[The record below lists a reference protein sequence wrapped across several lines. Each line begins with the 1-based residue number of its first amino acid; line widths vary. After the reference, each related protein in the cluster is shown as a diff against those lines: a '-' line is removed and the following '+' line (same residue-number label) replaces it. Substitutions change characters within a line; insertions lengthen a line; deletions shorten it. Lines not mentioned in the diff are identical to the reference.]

1 MAQKDSICVIPTKS
15 KSKIPKTHSYPIG
28 AKAIS
33 DALADV
39 PQHELLEVN
48 FWFLKS
54 SAKDHV
60 TAIPYQVLRVSYSGP
75 AHFFSAS
82 KSMAENGVLDAKWS
96 ILVHPVPRPLK
107 HIVQG
112 KLMAEA
118 LPKIRHWLISNVHS
132 LDREG
137 FHALTFSFDELKN
150 EITSEETASSE
161 FTTERS

>member
-1 MAQKDSICVIPTKS
+1 MIPTRS
-15 KSKIPKTHSYPIG
+15 KSKIPQTHSYPIG

-118 LPKIRHWLISNVHS
+118 LPKIGHWLISNVHS

>member
-54 SAKDHV
+54 SAKDHI

-118 LPKIRHWLISNVHS
+118 LPKIGHWLISNVHS

-150 EITSEETASSE
+150 EITSEESVV
-161 FTTERS
+161 

>member
-1 MAQKDSICVIPTKS
+1 MIPTKS

-33 DALADV
+33 DALTGV
-39 PQHELLEVN
+39 PQRELLNIE
-48 FWFLKS
+48 FWFRGRS
-54 SAKDHV
+54 VKDHGTTV
-60 TAIPYQVLRVSYSGP
+60 PYQVLHVSYSGP
-75 AHFFSAS
+75 MHFFSLS
-82 KSMAENGVLDAKWS
+82 KSMAENGYYDPRWT
-96 ILVHPVPRPLK
+96 IRVHAVPRPLK

-118 LPKIRHWLISNVHS
+118 LPKIRHWLVSNVHS

-161 FTTERS
+161 FTTERG

>member
-1 MAQKDSICVIPTKS
+1 MIPTKS

-28 AKAIS
+28 PKAIS

-118 LPKIRHWLISNVHS
+118 LPKIGHWLISNVHS

-161 FTTERS
+161 FTTERG